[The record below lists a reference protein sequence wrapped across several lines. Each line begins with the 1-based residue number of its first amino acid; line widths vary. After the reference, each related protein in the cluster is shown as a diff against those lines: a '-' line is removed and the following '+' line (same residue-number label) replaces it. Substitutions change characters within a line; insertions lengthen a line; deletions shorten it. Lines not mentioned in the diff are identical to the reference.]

1 MSFLIPCALT
11 VLLETPVFY
20 LAGYRSRDEFIVV
33 VCANVVT
40 NLLLNL
46 TATYLLPGRLAAAYS
61 LELVVVA
68 VEYAVYALAFGRSKR
83 LFLLTLAANC
93 LSCCFGMLLHVGK

>member
-1 MSFLIPCALT
+1 MSLFAACALT
-11 VLLETPVFY
+11 VLLETPLFF
-20 LAGYRSRDEFIVV
+20 LAGYRSRDEITVV

-46 TATYLLPGRLAAAYS
+46 TAAYLLQGRLTIAYS
-61 LELVVVA
+61 LELAVVA
-68 VEYAVYALAFGRSKR
+68 AEYAAYALAFGRSKR

-93 LSCCFGMLLHVGK
+93 LSFGVGLLL